1 VAADS
6 RQVSAEV
13 RAFFDDQA
21 ASWDT
26 AVCPQHAERLCGII
40 DELGIAPD
48 SRVLDVGA
56 GAGILLPILGGVLRP
71 PGLVIAL
78 DISAKMLLEAR
89 KKSAP
94 RRCLL
99 IQGDAAAVPM
109 PNAFFNWILC
119 NSVFPHFIDPVR
131 ILKELS
137 RILDPSGRL
146 VSCHTQSRHAITALH
161 RAVGG
166 VVGNHNLPTARALEE
181 ILSAVGFRG
190 IRAEDHPERFML
202 VARKST

>member
-1 VAADS
+1 VANDS
-6 RQVSAEV
+6 RQVSAEI

-21 ASWDT
+21 AEWDA

-56 GAGILLPILGGVLRP
+56 GAGILLPILGGVLQP

-78 DISAKMLLEAR
+78 DISAKMLVEAR
-89 KKSAP
+89 KKPAP

-99 IQGDAAAVPM
+99 IQGDAATVPM

-119 NSVFPHFIDPVR
+119 NSVFPHFTDPVQV
-131 ILKELS
+131 LKELS
-137 RILDPSGRL
+137 RVLYPSGFL
-146 VSCHTQSRHAITALH
+146 VICHTQSRHAINALH
-161 RAVGG
+161 RAAGG
-166 VVGNHNLPTARALEE
+166 VVGNHNLPTARALEK
-181 ILSAVGFRG
+181 ILSAAGFQG
-190 IRAEDHPERFML
+190 IRTEDHPERFVL
-202 VARKST
+202 VAGKAA